1 MMKKL
6 RTPETGLY
14 TAEIRLTKA
23 CNLSCK
29 HCSVKAGRKEK
40 DELKTE
46 EIANLIDQISR
57 MGALYVVFTGGEPLL
72 QKDLPFL
79 VETAISEGLRVSIDT
94 NGTLLTMK
102 NARALKKAGVS
113 TIQVSI
119 DGVKETHESIRGQG
133 TFEKTLEGIS
143 HALNEGIYTTLNFT
157 VSRLNQDDLPE
168 VIKLSKNQGVNALTM
183 ERFTPIGRG
192 KEIED
197 FHQDPQEFKKSL
209 EVLLAAEGIKTNSTD
224 PLAVFLK
231 DKIIASYSKEA
242 LKERIYGGCTAGVAA
257 LTISYDGE
265 VYPCPK
271 LEISCGNIRASS
283 LQDIWENSGV
293 LKTIRFRRFK
303 GRCGGCEW
311 KNLCGGCR
319 AVAQAVNGDYL
330 SDDSTCFIEIG
341 V

>member
-1 MMKKL
+1 MLKKQG
-6 RTPETGLY
+6 TPEAGLY

-23 CNLSCK
+23 CNLSCI
-29 HCSVKAGRKEK
+29 HCSVKAGRREK

-46 EIANLIDQISR
+46 EITNLIDQISR
-57 MGALYVVFTGGEPLL
+57 MGARYVVFTGGEPLL

-79 VETAISEGLRVSIDT
+79 VETAVSEGLKVSIDT

-102 NARALKKAGVS
+102 KAKALKKAGVS
-113 TIQVSI
+113 TIQVSL

-133 TFEKTLEGIS
+133 TFEKTLKGINNS
-143 HALNEGIYTTLNFT
+143 LNEEIYTTLNFT
-157 VSRLNQDDLPE
+157 VSRLNQDDLSE
-168 VIKLSKNQGVNALTM
+168 VIKLSKNLGVNALTM
-183 ERFTPIGRG
+183 ERFAPMGRG
-192 KEIED
+192 EEIED
-197 FHQDPQEFKKSL
+197 ILQDPQEFKKSL

-231 DKIIASYSKEA
+231 DQIIASYSKEE
-242 LKERIYGGCTAGVAA
+242 LKERICGGCTAGIAA

-283 LQDIWENSGV
+283 IENIWENSEV
-293 LKTIRFRRFK
+293 IKAIRFRRFK
-303 GRCGGCEW
+303 GGCGGCEW

-319 AVAQAVNGDYL
+319 AIALAVNGDYL
-330 SDDSTCFIEIG
+330 SDDSSCFIEVG
-341 V
+341 A